1 MANLLAAHSVGS
13 SLIAYLR
20 NSYPDDL
27 RARHPC
33 DFRLLS
39 SGELAGNDDFG
50 TLVSLYLYR
59 VTQSEHLRNVP
70 RRNDPFDAPVP
81 LALDLHYLL
90 TVWADSAVAEHTILA
105 WAMRQL
111 HDRPILDVGALSP
124 EAGWTPADFIQII
137 PAELSNEDVMRI
149 WDALDPA
156 YRLSVSYVARTIRI
170 DPDQSPVGR
179 PVVAARLSFGERAAA
194 P

>member
-27 RARHPC
+27 RARHSC
-33 DFRLLS
+33 EFRLLS

-59 VTQSEHLRNVP
+59 VTQSEHLRNVQ
-70 RRNDPFDAPVP
+70 RRNDSFDAPVP
-81 LALDLHYLL
+81 LAIDLHYLL
-90 TVWADSAVAEHTILA
+90 TVWADSPVAEHTILA

-111 HDRPILDVGALSP
+111 HDRPVLNVASLSP
-124 EAGWTPADFIQII
+124 EAAWTAADFVQII

-156 YRLSVSYVARTIRI
+156 YRISVSYVARTVRI
-170 DPDQSPVGR
+170 DPDQVPVGQ
-179 PVVAARLSFGERAAA
+179 PVVATRLSFTDQAAG
-194 P
+194 

>member
-1 MANLLAAHSVGS
+1 MANLLGIHSVGA
-13 SLIAYLR
+13 SLITYLR

-27 RARHPC
+27 RARHPSE
-33 DFRLLS
+33 FRLLS
-39 SGELAGNDDFG
+39 SGELVGTADFG
-50 TLVSLYLYR
+50 TLLSLYLYR

-81 LALDLHYLL
+81 LAIDLHYLL

-111 HDRPILDVGALSP
+111 HDRPILDVGALSA
-124 EAGWTPADFIQII
+124 EAAWSPSDFVQII

-156 YRLSVSYVARTIRI
+156 YRISVSYVARTIRI

-179 PVVAARLSFGERAAA
+179 PVVATRLSFGERTSA